1 MKRLAMTSILVL
13 AILLSGCIPALSV
26 SLGGVS
32 GLLNGSFQPAAV
44 EQAPAVMVQQ
54 SEPAVMISG
63 NLNGEVAALQV
74 TLEQIYDQVNPSV
87 VNIQVWVP
95 ATDAFNSPFMRRGA
109 SQPLQEGLG
118 SGFVWDTDGHIVTN
132 NHVVSGAS
140 KINVTFADGTT
151 VAAELVGADP
161 NSDLAVIKVDAAVE
175 QLHPVTLADSSQ
187 VKVGQLAIAIG
198 NPYGLSGTMTQ
209 GIISALA
216 RSLPVE
222 DSSSSGAT
230 YSIPDIIQTDAA
242 INPGNSGGVL
252 LNDQGHVMGVTAAIQ
267 SVAGDNSGIG
277 FVIPSNIVAR
287 VVPVL
292 ITDGKYE
299 HARMGISGATLTPDL
314 AKAMN
319 LSEDQKGVLVMTVS
333 EGSPAEKAGLKAS
346 TQKVEIN
353 GETGVVG
360 GDVIVAIDGTE
371 IMRFE
376 DITSYLFN
384 NTEAGQTVTLTVLRD
399 GQQKTLQLTLASLSQ
414 NN

>member
-13 AILLSGCIPALSV
+13 AILLSGCAPVLSF
-26 SLGGVS
+26 SLGGAA
-32 GLLNGSFQPAAV
+32 GLLTAQSQTASTEKAA
-44 EQAPAVMVQQ
+44 APVTVQK

-63 NLNGEVAALQV
+63 NLNGEVAALQG
-74 TLEQIYDQVNPSV
+74 TLSQIYDQVNPSV

-95 ATDAFNSPFMRRGA
+95 ATDAFNSPFTRRGA

-132 NHVVSGAS
+132 NHVVDGAT
-140 KINVTFADGTT
+140 KINVTFADGLT
-151 VAAELVGADP
+151 VPATLVGADP
-161 NSDLAVIKVDAAVE
+161 ASDLAVIKVDVAAE
-175 QLHPVTLADSSQ
+175 SLHPVILADSSQ

-209 GIISALA
+209 GIVSALS

-222 DSSSSGAT
+222 SGSSSGAT

-292 ITDGKYE
+292 ITEGKYD

-319 LSEDQKGVLVMTVS
+319 LSEDQKGVLVITVV

-353 GETGVVG
+353 GKTGLVG

-371 IMRFE
+371 ITRFE

-384 NTEAGQTVTLTVLRD
+384 NTQAGQTVTLTVLRD
-399 GQQKTLQLTLASLSQ
+399 G
-414 NN
+414 